1 MPESTSP
8 RLTKRRKLLVGTAIV
23 ALFLTTVVL
32 GLRGREASSEASR
45 RVSALTSTGSGN
57 STTQPDHEYTNQLI
71 HETSPYLLQHAHN
84 PVNWYSW
91 GKDALQ
97 KAKEQDKPIFLSVG
111 YSTCYWCHVM
121 ERESFE
127 REDVAKILN
136 EHFIAIKVDREERP
150 EIDEQY
156 MLATQLVTGGAG
168 GWPNSVW
175 LTPDGRPWM
184 AGTYFPRE
192 QFKQVLTQLAEIW
205 KTRRPDVEQQ
215 ADQLAQAIQRIGS
228 GQNVQSAKP
237 VNQQLVDQAIGALR
251 QSFDA
256 RRGGFG
262 GAPKFPPHGS
272 LRLLIHEYRRTKDP
286 AIRNMLTRTLDAM
299 AMGGMHDH
307 VGGGFHRYS
316 TDERWFLPHFEKMLY
331 DNAQLIRAYTDGY
344 LLTGDERY
352 QNVVQDIFSWVR
364 REMTGPDGAFYSAI
378 DSGEVGEEGE
388 FYLWEYDEVLDVL
401 KERDGKLFAELYG
414 LKKGGNFHEEATGKR
429 PGTNVLSLPTSIDR
443 VAKDKRLDAAMLRS
457 DLEVMRATL
466 LTVRNKRVPPHKDDK
481 ILTSW
486 NALMIAALAYAG
498 RQLNEPRYTQAAAKA
513 AEFILATMTRDGQ
526 LLRTY
531 RAGQAK
537 LSGYLDDYAYFAEA
551 LVELHEATGE
561 QRWLD
566 WARRLADT
574 MLDEFEDE
582 RDGGFF
588 FTTASHEDMLLRS
601 KSLRG
606 GGNVPSSNG
615 VAAQVLLRLGRI
627 TGKPQYTQAADRTLK
642 SLSGMMWQ
650 SPRGADSL
658 ILATAISLEP
668 SGSDKVVSAT
678 ASPATQ
684 SAPAAASPPD
694 VREVEAPVTVEGFI
708 SHLTVAPGQRF
719 HVAVALDIEEGWHLY
734 ADNPGI
740 EFLVPS
746 TVSLRYNDLV
756 TAGEI
761 VAPEPHRM
769 KDPILK
775 QMLNTYTGRI
785 WYLVPLTVSKDAAAG
800 AITLELD
807 VRTQP
812 CDDSRCLLPRTN
824 TLRLPVLIDPD
835 AGAGDLR
842 HETIFESLEVHP

>member
-32 GLRGREASSEASR
+32 GLRGREASSEAPR
-45 RVSALTSTGSGN
+45 RVSGLTSTGSGN

-136 EHFIAIKVDREERP
+136 DHFIAIKVDREERP

-205 KTRRPDVEQQ
+205 KTRRPEVEQQ

-272 LRLLIHEYRRTKDP
+272 LRLLIHEYRRTKDR
-286 AIRNMLTRTLDAM
+286 ATRNMLTRTLDAM

-414 LKKGGNFHEEATGKR
+414 LKKGGNFREEATGER

-443 VAKDKRLDAAMLRS
+443 VAKDKRLDPAKLRS

-537 LSGYLDDYAYFAEA
+537 LLGYLDDYAYFAEA

-588 FTTASHEDMLLRS
+588 FTTSSHEDMLLRS

-627 TGKPQYTQAADRTLK
+627 TGKPKYTQAAERTLK

-650 SPRGADSL
+650 SPGGADSL
-658 ILATAISLEP
+658 ILASALSLEP
-668 SGSDKVVSAT
+668 SGSDKVVSPT

-684 SAPAAASPPD
+684 SAPVATSPPD
-694 VREVEAPVTVEGFI
+694 VRQVEAPVTVEGFI

-719 HVAVALDIEEGWHLY
+719 HVAVALDIEDGWHLY

-756 TAGEI
+756 TVGEI

-807 VRTQP
+807 VRTQA

-835 AGAGDLR
+835 ARAGDLR